1 MDAALEMAKILKQ
14 RENEEYDFPVS
25 GIVAEIDDTDIKIAL
40 NEKVV
45 LNRDMICSIFNL
57 FEKNADGDFIW
68 LGRRIYLLPFFV
80 SGRKAIYKY
89 LALGGDAI

>member
-1 MDAALEMAKILKQ
+1 MDPALEMAKILKQ

-25 GIVAEIDDTDIKIAL
+25 GIVAEIDDADIKIAL

-45 LNRDMICSIFNL
+45 LNRDMIRSTFNI

-80 SGRKAIYKY
+80 SGQKAIYKY